1 MTQTQGR
8 FFDELGRLMNDAAGV
23 AQGVRREFD
32 TLFRTQAERI
42 LRELEV
48 VTREEFEAVKEM
60 ARLAREENEM
70 LKARVQALELA
81 AAARSDQPSAP
92 GWTSPPSA

>member
-1 MTQTQGR
+1 MTQTKGR
-8 FFDELGRLMNDAAGV
+8 FFDELGRLMNDATGV

-42 LRELEV
+42 MRELDA

-70 LKARVQALELA
+70 LKARIQALEMA
-81 AAARSDQPSAP
+81 AASRSDQPSAP